1 MIIARRSDSF
11 THTLW
16 FMRHGA
22 TQPNLDGVRCGGDH
36 DVPLVP
42 VGREQIL
49 LSAQHLSTLDLGIQ
63 RIVCSH
69 LMRTAESARIVS
81 RVLGGIPVEL
91 DDGFR
96 ERRLGEWNL
105 QPLQATEALLR
116 SRATPPGGEPSEA
129 FSQRILDALTK
140 LTQRHGNTRI
150 LILGSKGVARVLR
163 ESLGSASERRAR
175 ERAEGLPASARN
187 GEVLAFDLGALPKA
201 LSAQHDRMA
210 EGVGT

>member
-1 MIIARRSDSF
+1 MIIARRSDSYA
-11 THTLW
+11 HTLW

-36 DVPLVP
+36 DAPLVP

-49 LSAQHLSTLDLGIQ
+49 LSAQHLSTLDLGIE

-105 QPLQATEALLR
+105 KPIQATEALLR
-116 SRATPPGGEPSEA
+116 SRATPPGGEAAED
-129 FSQRILDALTK
+129 FSQRVLGALSQ
-140 LTQRHGNTRI
+140 LLQRHGSTRI
-150 LILGSKGVARVLR
+150 LLLGSRGVARVLR
-163 ESLGSASERRAR
+163 ETLGSASERRAR
-175 ERAEGLPASARN
+175 ARSDEPAPSARN
-187 GEVLAFDLGALPKA
+187 GEVLAFDLGS
-201 LSAQHDRMA
+201 LSKLSRAPSEPLV
-210 EGVGT
+210 EGVTT